1 MTDQDTYWMHRA
13 LELARRLNEG
23 FARWSQHQ
31 RPFVFMKVA
40 MTLDGR
46 IAPPAGRSDFAV
58 DSQRH
63 GGGRRQG
70 VRTRVDSGCL

>member
-1 MTDQDTYWMHRA
+1 
-13 LELARRLNEG
+13 
-23 FARWSQHQ
+23 
-31 RPFVFMKVA
+31 MKVA